1 MTREEKEEEE
11 IALLERAAKEYVEAS
26 KAKKPAFDSE
36 LFEWSPEKRSRFKK
50 N

>member
-1 MTREEKEEEE
+1 MTREEKEGEK

-26 KAKKPAFDSE
+26 KAKKLVFDSE
-36 LFEWSPEKRSRFKK
+36 LFERPPEKRSRFKK